1 MDRTQVVR
9 DAQRRYYQSHA
20 SDVIARKT
28 LRMVRE
34 RGRVPREST
43 LTAHGIPR
51 DVVRAQLLLFA
62 VRHPR
67 TKAAQRIMRT
77 PHAATPP
84 PLGP

>member
-1 MDRTQVVR
+1 MDRNQVMR